1 MDVDRTDRAA
11 VGRYGEELA
20 ARMLEGAGWV
30 VVDRNWRGTR
40 GELDLVALDGREL
53 VVVEV
58 KTRTGLGYG
67 HPSEAVTPRKLA
79 RLRRLAGEWLAGR
92 AAETV
97 PTRPSSVRVD
107 VVGVLLEKGRPP
119 QVDHLVG
126 VL

>member
-79 RLRRLAGEWLAGR
+79 RLRRLAGEWLSGR
-92 AAETV
+92 SAEAV
-97 PTRPSSVRVD
+97 PVRPLSVRVD
-107 VVGVLLEKGRPP
+107 VVGVLLEQGRPP
-119 QVDHLVG
+119 RVDHFVG